1 MAHGVDV
8 AKRRLW
14 AQRLRRFEQ
23 SDLTVADFCQAERV
37 SHASFYQWR
46 KKLGRMPGFPT
57 SRRGPAQQRPLTRP
71 GGTQAFV
78 PLQIVHAAMVE
89 MHLPNGARVV
99 LPAGDLSMLEAAVA
113 AAGRLQ
119 PAIRGEVESC

>member
-1 MAHGVDV
+1 MGRGVDE

-14 AQRLRRFEQ
+14 AERLRRFEQ
-23 SDLTVADFCQAERV
+23 SDVTVADFCRAERV
-37 SHASFYQWR
+37 SDASFYQWR
-46 KKLGRMPGFPT
+46 KKLGGMQRRRAT
-57 SRRGPAQQRPLTRP
+57 HRGPVQQRPLTRS

-99 LPAGDLSMLEAAVA
+99 LPAGDLAMLETAVT

>member
-1 MAHGVDV
+1 MGRGVDV

-14 AQRLRRFEQ
+14 AERLRRFEQ
-23 SDLTVADFCQAERV
+23 SNVTVTDFCRAERV
-37 SHASFYQWR
+37 SDASFYQWR
-46 KKLGRMPGFPT
+46 KKLGAMPGRPAT
-57 SRRGPAQQRPLTRP
+57 QRGPEQRPLTRP
-71 GGTQAFV
+71 GGTQRFL

-99 LPAGDLSMLEAAVA
+99 LPAGDRAMLEAAVT